1 MKKMILI
8 AFLFLFYNCSQ
19 KLCYEERSIDEL
31 KKLYLNNELNH
42 NFYQALKEYKLSVND
57 IKDVEKLIEE
67 GFKKYNRNLNKE
79 KYKLKKLPSFKK
91 YGYILSP
98 CMNNKGDKLV
108 FVHAYWT
115 NGNCSDLGSL
125 DEWFEVCDGGSSM
138 LQLVINLTKKKIPY
152 VKPNGEA

>member
-42 NFYQALKEYKLSVND
+42 NFYQALK
-57 IKDVEKLIEE
+57 
-67 GFKKYNRNLNKE
+67 
-79 KYKLKKLPSFKK
+79 K

-125 DEWFEVCDGGSSM
+125 DEWFEICDGGSSM